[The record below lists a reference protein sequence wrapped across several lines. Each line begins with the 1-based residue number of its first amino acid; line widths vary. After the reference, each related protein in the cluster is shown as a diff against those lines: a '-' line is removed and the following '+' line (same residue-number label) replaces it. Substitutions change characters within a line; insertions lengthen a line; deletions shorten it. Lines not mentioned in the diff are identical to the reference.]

1 MSIGRRTLNWH
12 FRRCIERGI
21 SMHRKV
27 CFDASV
33 SSKRCIEKK
42 RCIAFPK
49 NDASKKTMH
58 RNILFDASK
67 KKRCIDNQI
76 IDFPKKNASFVPKR
90 CIVIHETMHRYC
102 FQLSMHRYSWSDA
115 SLFMKRCID
124 NQIID
129 FPKKRCIVCAKTM
142 HRYTWNDASLLLS
155 IIDASLCGLRCIVT
169 IISMHR
175 YL

>member
-1 MSIGRRTLNWH
+1 MHRYYIIDASICTECSRETQKCFKTQNSNIQPKSLNFSKFSFLGFWGFFYTLFFNWH

-33 SSKRCIEKK
+33 SSKRCIGKK

-76 IDFPKKNASFVPKR
+76 IDFPKKK
-90 CIVIHETMHRYC
+90 
-102 FQLSMHRYSWSDA
+102 
-115 SLFMKRCID
+115 
-124 NQIID
+124 
-129 FPKKRCIVCAKTM
+129 CIVCTKTM
-142 HRYTWNDASLLLS
+142 HRYT
-155 IIDASLCGLRCIVT
+155 
-169 IISMHR
+169 
-175 YL
+175 